1 MFAFSHASRIVFQF
15 LKAFATNNISQCLMK
30 IFQIVSIFSQM
41 IMILFGGFQLELLQK
56 ERDRVSLSQ
65 QLSEREK
72 EIVDVKAEVRNL
84 SQRSL

>member
-1 MFAFSHASRIVFQF
+1 
-15 LKAFATNNISQCLMK
+15 
-30 IFQIVSIFSQM
+30 M